1 MYTYTSGV
9 TFLFEHSRSQASE
22 IEHFKVFSR
31 PQENQ
36 LARQSRGGGGTFLLL
51 IVFLNENRL
60 KAVVWRGCA
69 KKVLLKFRKIY
80 MQQKS
85 CACGLQLY
93 LKRDSVTSV

>member
-1 MYTYTSGV
+1 MHTYTSGV
-9 TFLFEHSRSQASE
+9 TYLFEHSPSQASE
-22 IEHFKVFSR
+22 TEHFEVVSR

-36 LARQSRGGGGTFLLL
+36 LVLELVGEGTFLLL

-69 KKVLLKFRKIY
+69 KKVFLKFHKIY
-80 MQQKS
+80 IQQKS